1 MMMNYGYGCS
11 FFSQFYNSYLLR
23 LSFPLPLYLFGFS
36 SLGVTETNSAVS
48 GTTSPYYAFQ
58 AVPYYIGKYNTLNS
72 ESNHIKCFQVF
83 YFILFVCV
91 CVYFPIALLCF
102 LLTFYVLSYVTAQM
116 ILPTY
121 FLDMH
126 LLVFVLFSMLC
137 SLDGQIDSLFA
148 FFFLDG
154 LLSKFLTSSCCQQYI
169 LLPLT
174 LEKQIDYC
182 LQFIS
187 SLQPNSCHKLTFGA
201 NNGKKN

>member
-1 MMMNYGYGCS
+1 M
-11 FFSQFYNSYLLR
+11 FL
-23 LSFPLPLYLFGFS
+23 GF
-36 SLGVTETNSAVS
+36 L
-48 GTTSPYYAFQ
+48 
-58 AVPYYIGKYNTLNS
+58 
-72 ESNHIKCFQVF
+72 F
-83 YFILFVCV
+83 YFICV

-169 LLPLT
+169 FLPLT

-182 LQFIS
+182 L
-187 SLQPNSCHKLTFGA
+187 
-201 NNGKKN
+201 